1 MKLASQPGLGSLVAV
16 AKVCIIGAG
25 SSGIAACQV
34 LHARRIDFDCFEK
47 GSGVGGNW
55 RYDNDNGMSSA
66 YRSLFINT
74 SREMMEYATYPMPA
88 DYPDYP
94 HHTQIAKYFDDY
106 VDHFGFRDRIRFRT
120 EVTAVE
126 PGGDGRWQVTL
137 DDGGSHTY
145 DAVMVA
151 NGHHWNPKLPEPPF
165 PGQDTFTGEQIHSHH
180 YRVPDERFADMNVLV
195 LGIGNSA
202 TDIAVET
209 SRVSK
214 MTYLAMRRGAHVLPK
229 YIAGTPTDQV
239 GPKWMSHLP
248 FAVTR
253 ALFMR
258 ELKHVQGPM
267 ENYGLP
273 KPDHKLGQ
281 AHPTISADL
290 LPRIGHGRVAPKPN
304 IARIEG
310 ATVHFVDRTRVEID
324 TIVWCTGYRI
334 TFPFLSSEVLDVEDN
349 HVPLFRRVVHP
360 QRPGLYFIGLVQPL
374 GAIMPIAELQS
385 EWIADLFQG
394 RAALPGPEEMRQE
407 IEREQAAMRKRYIA
421 STRHTIQVDYY
432 PYMRVLAKERK
443 RTQGVRRAL
452 PARAS
457 EPRPAL
463 ARG

>member
-1 MKLASQPGLGSLVAV
+1 LVRSLAVG
-16 AKVCIIGAG
+16 KVCIIGAG

-34 LHARRIDFDCFEK
+34 LHARGIAFDCFEK
-47 GSGVGGNW
+47 GSHVGGNW
-55 RYDNDNGMSSA
+55 RYENDNGMSSA

-74 SREMMEYATYPMPA
+74 SRQMMEYASYPMPK

-94 HHTQIAKYFDDY
+94 HHTQIARYFDEY
-106 VDHFGFRDRIRFRT
+106 VDYFGFRDRIRFRT
-120 EVTAVE
+120 EVSAVE
-126 PGGDGRWQVTL
+126 PEGGGWRVTL
-137 DDGGSHTY
+137 DDGETNLY

-151 NGHHWNPKLPEPPF
+151 NGHHWNPKLPEPSF
-165 PGQDTFTGEQIHSHH
+165 PGQEGFAGAQLHAHH
-180 YRVPDERFADMNVLV
+180 YREPDERFIDKNVLV

-209 SRVSK
+209 SRVST

-229 YIAGTPTDQV
+229 YIAGTPTDQL
-239 GPKWMSHLP
+239 GPKFLSHLP
-248 FAVTR
+248 FGVTR

-290 LPRIGHGRVAPKPN
+290 LARIGHGRITPKPN
-304 IARIEG
+304 IARIDG
-310 ATVHFVDRTRVEID
+310 DRVHFTDGTSTEVA

-334 TFPFLSSEVLDVEDN
+334 TFPFLDAGVMEAEGN

-360 QRPGLYFIGLVQPL
+360 DAPGLYFIGLVQPL
-374 GAIMPIAELQS
+374 GAIMPVAELQAK
-385 EWIADLFQG
+385 WVADLFEG
-394 RAALPGPEEMRQE
+394 RAALPDPHGMKEE
-407 IEREQAAMRKRYIA
+407 IVREEAAMRKRYVA

-432 PYMRVLAKERK
+432 PYMRLLGRERK
-443 RTQGVRRAL
+443 RREGLKRTL
-452 PARAS
+452 PADSPSPRA
-457 EPRPAL
+457 A
-463 ARG
+463 AHAA

>member
-1 MKLASQPGLGSLVAV
+1 V

-34 LHARRIDFDCFEK
+34 LHARGIDFDAFEK

-55 RYDNDNGMSSA
+55 RYNNDNGMSSA

-74 SREMMEYATYPMPA
+74 SRQMMEYAAYPMPQ

-94 HHTQIAKYFDDY
+94 HHTQIARYFDDY
-106 VDHFGFRDRIRFRT
+106 VDHFGFRDRIRFGT

-126 PGGDGRWQVTL
+126 PDGDGRWLVTL
-137 DDGGSHTY
+137 HDGSSRAY
-145 DAVMVA
+145 DAVIVA
-151 NGHHWNPKLPEPPF
+151 NGHHWNPKYPEPSF
-165 PGQDTFTGEQIHSHH
+165 PGQESFTGEQLHAHH
-180 YRVPDERFADMNVLV
+180 YREPDERFQDKNVLV

-209 SRVSK
+209 SRVAN

-229 YIAGTPTDQV
+229 YIAGTPTDQL
-239 GPKWMSHLP
+239 GPKWLSYLP
-248 FAVTR
+248 FEVTR

-281 AHPTISADL
+281 AHPTVSADL
-290 LPRIGHGRVAPKPN
+290 LTCIGHGRITPKPN
-304 IARIEG
+304 I
-310 ATVHFVDRTRVEID
+310 DRAEID

-334 TFPFLSSEVLDVEDN
+334 AFPFLGADVMDVEGN
-349 HVPLFRRVVHP
+349 RVPLFRRVVHP
-360 QRPGLYFIGLVQPL
+360 EAPGLYFVGLVQPL

-385 EWIADLFQG
+385 EWVADLFEG
-394 RAALPGPEEMRQE
+394 SAALPEPDAMKRE
-407 IEREQAAMRKRYIA
+407 IEREEAAMRKRYVA

-432 PYMRVLAKERK
+432 PYMRLLSKERK
-443 RTQGVRRAL
+443 RKRGLKRAL
-452 PARAS
+452 PAAN
-457 EPRPAL
+457 ERPAEV
-463 ARG
+463 ARAA

>member
-1 MKLASQPGLGSLVAV
+1 MILAAQPALVRSLAV
-16 AKVCIIGAG
+16 GKVCIIGAG

-34 LHARRIDFDCFEK
+34 LHARGIEFDCFEK
-47 GSGVGGNW
+47 GSNVGGNW

-74 SREMMEYATYPMPA
+74 SREMMAYATYPMPE

-94 HHTQIAKYFDDY
+94 HHTQIARYFDAY

-120 EVTAVE
+120 EVRAVE
-126 PGGDGRWQVTL
+126 PEDGGCWRVTL
-137 DDGGSHTY
+137 DDGESQVY

-151 NGHHWNPKLPEPPF
+151 NGHHWDPKWPEPSF
-165 PGQDTFTGEQIHSHH
+165 PGQDSFSGVQVHAHH
-180 YRVPDERFADMNVLV
+180 YREPDERFTDKNVLV

-209 SRVSK
+209 SRVST

-229 YIAGTPTDQV
+229 YIAGTPTDQL
-239 GPKWMSHLP
+239 GPKFLSRLP
-248 FAVTR
+248 FGVTR

-273 KPDHKLGQ
+273 TPDHKLGE

-290 LPRIGHGRVAPKPN
+290 LARIGHGRITPKPN
-304 IARIEG
+304 IARLEPDR
-310 ATVHFVDRTRVEID
+310 VHFTDGTRLQID

-334 TFPFLSSEVLDVEDN
+334 SFPFLAAEILEAEGN

-360 QRPGLYFIGLVQPL
+360 EAPGLYFIGLVQPL
-374 GAIMPIAELQS
+374 GAIMPIAELQA
-385 EWIADLFQG
+385 EWVADLFEG
-394 RAALPGPEEMRQE
+394 SAALPEPHAMKEE
-407 IEREQAAMRKRYIA
+407 IEREEATMRKRYVA

-432 PYMRVLAKERK
+432 PYMRLLGKERK
-443 RTQGVRRAL
+443 RSEGLKRAL
-452 PARAS
+452 PVDSPSARVPVRA
-457 EPRPAL
+457 A
-463 ARG
+463 